1 LSIYRNRTNESA
13 IGMVMRNDYICKFY
27 PLIASLI
34 VYHATLEKR
43 IKRDILDIFSS
54 GVSSHRN
61 RFCLEALTVAFTEMH
76 ETNADYCRSILV
88 KLSQFSASQNLAQPV
103 LELLS
108 TICDL
113 KKLDIN
119 SNILGSKE
127 FIAVSAT
134 AIKYTDPTK

>member
-1 LSIYRNRTNESA
+1 
-13 IGMVMRNDYICKFY
+13 M
-27 PLIASLI
+27 
-34 VYHATLEKR
+34 LE
-43 IKRDILDIFSS
+43 IFSS

-61 RFCLEALTVAFTEMH
+61 RFCLESLTVAFTEMH
-76 ETNADYCRSILV
+76 ETNADYCQSILV
-88 KLSQFSASQNLAQPV
+88 RLSQFSASQNLAQPV

-113 KKLDIN
+113 KRLDIK